1 MLKSNPSRSLIALS
15 TSALALP
22 GIAQADAPPTESTLS
37 YKISNYQEDD
47 LTRAQVPFGEL
58 GRYDIDV
65 HQFQY
70 VSPLGIDFALFIDA
84 NHEDMSGA
92 SPWFST
98 ANAAGEPVINMSGAS
113 GITDARS
120 ELSIGTRYY
129 SQNGNFGGAV
139 GYSEENDYRATYV
152 NLSGSRNFNNDLTTV
167 TLGFSHSADDIF
179 PTDAEL
185 FNRVRNEDKR
195 ATSAAVSLSQIINRV
210 TTFQTALSI
219 TEQSGFL
226 SDPYKLQDAR
236 PDNKTQIAFS
246 NSLRYFFIEADGALQ
261 ANYRYYHDDFGISS
275 HTLDLSWFQNI
286 NRSFQVAPMLRYYSQ
301 SAADFYTNIDDFTKP
316 LTEPQSSDYR
326 LSAFGAFSG
335 GINLIA
341 DFGDWTATFT
351 AERYVANEKYSVYEV
366 NQPSPALVQFVRLS
380 LGVDYSF

>member
-1 MLKSNPSRSLIALS
+1 MKTKHSRSLIALS

-22 GIAQADAPPTESTLS
+22 GIAHADAPPTESTLS

-70 VSPLGIDFALFIDA
+70 VSPLGRDFALFIDA

-195 ATSAAVSLSQIINRV
+195 ATSAAVSLSQVINRV

-219 TEQSGFL
+219 TEQSGYL

-236 PDNKTQIAFS
+236 PDNKTQIALS

-261 ANYRYYHDDFGISS
+261 ANYRYYRDDFGISS

-286 NRSFQVAPMLRYYSQ
+286 NRTFQIAPVLRYYSQ
-301 SAADFYTNIDDFTKP
+301 SAAEFYTNIDDFTKP

-341 DFGDWTATFT
+341 DFGDWTTTFT
-351 AERYVANEKYSVYEV
+351 AERYVANEKYSVYAV
-366 NQPSPALVQFVRLS
+366 NQPSPALMQFVRLS
-380 LGVDYSF
+380 LSVDYSF

>member
-1 MLKSNPSRSLIALS
+1 LKSKPSRSLIALS

-37 YKISNYQEDD
+37 YKISNYQEGD

-70 VSPLGIDFALFIDA
+70 VSPLGRDFALFIDA

-113 GITDARS
+113 GISDARS

-139 GYSEENDYRATYV
+139 GYSEENDYRATYFK
-152 NLSGSRNFNNDLTTV
+152 LSGSRNFNNDLTTV

-185 FNRVRNEDKR
+185 FNRIRNEDKR
-195 ATSAAVSLSQIINRV
+195 AISAAVSLSQVINRV

-236 PDNKTQIAFS
+236 PDNKTQIALS

-286 NRSFQVAPMLRYYSQ
+286 NRTFKISPMLRYYSQ

-316 LTEPQSSDYR
+316 LKEPQSSDYR

-341 DFGDWTATFT
+341 DFGDWTATLT
-351 AERYVANEKYSVYEV
+351 AERYVANEKYSVYAV
-366 NQPSPALVQFVRLS
+366 NQPSPALVQFLRLS
-380 LGVDYSF
+380 MGVDYSF

>member
-1 MLKSNPSRSLIALS
+1 MKTKHSRSLIALS

-22 GIAQADAPPTESTLS
+22 GIAHADAPPTESTLS

-70 VSPLGIDFALFIDA
+70 VSPLGRDFALFIDA

-195 ATSAAVSLSQIINRV
+195 ATSAAVSLSQVINRV

-219 TEQSGFL
+219 TEQSGYL

-236 PDNKTQIAFS
+236 PDNKTQIALS

-261 ANYRYYHDDFGISS
+261 ANYRYYRDDFGISS

-286 NRSFQVAPMLRYYSQ
+286 NRTFQIAPVLRYYSQ
-301 SAADFYTNIDDFTKP
+301 SAAEFYTNIDDFTKP

-341 DFGDWTATFT
+341 DFGDWTTTFT
-351 AERYVANEKYSVYEV
+351 AERYVANEKYSVYAV

>member
-1 MLKSNPSRSLIALS
+1 MKSNPSRSLIALS

-195 ATSAAVSLSQIINRV
+195 ATSAAVSLSQVINRV

-286 NRSFQVAPMLRYYSQ
+286 NRSFQFAPMLRYYSQ

-351 AERYVANEKYSVYEV
+351 AERYVANEKYSVYAV

>member
-1 MLKSNPSRSLIALS
+1 LKTKHSRSLIALS

-22 GIAQADAPPTESTLS
+22 GIAHADAPPTESTLS

-70 VSPLGIDFALFIDA
+70 VSPLGRDFALFIDA

-195 ATSAAVSLSQIINRV
+195 ATSAAVSLSQVINRV

-219 TEQSGFL
+219 TEQSGYL

-236 PDNKTQIAFS
+236 PDNKTQIALS

-261 ANYRYYHDDFGISS
+261 ANYRYYRDDFGISS

-286 NRSFQVAPMLRYYSQ
+286 NRTFQIAPVLRYYSQ
-301 SAADFYTNIDDFTKP
+301 SAAEFYTNIDDFTKP

-341 DFGDWTATFT
+341 DFGDWTTTFT
-351 AERYVANEKYSVYEV
+351 AERYVANEKYSVYAV

>member
-1 MLKSNPSRSLIALS
+1 MKSNPSRSLIALS

-195 ATSAAVSLSQIINRV
+195 ATSAAVSLSQVINRV

-341 DFGDWTATFT
+341 DFGDWKATFT
-351 AERYVANEKYSVYEV
+351 AERYVANEKYSVYAV

>member
-1 MLKSNPSRSLIALS
+1 MKSNPSRSLIALS

-351 AERYVANEKYSVYEV
+351 AERYVANEKYSVYAV

>member
-1 MLKSNPSRSLIALS
+1 MKSKPSRSLIALS

-70 VSPLGIDFALFIDA
+70 VSPLGRDFALFIDA

-195 ATSAAVSLSQIINRV
+195 ATSAAVSLSQVINRV

-341 DFGDWTATFT
+341 DFGDWTATLT
-351 AERYVANEKYSVYEV
+351 AERYVANGKYSVYAV
-366 NQPSPALVQFVRLS
+366 NQPSLALVQFVRLS

>member
-1 MLKSNPSRSLIALS
+1 MKSNPSRSLIALS

-195 ATSAAVSLSQIINRV
+195 ATSAAVSLSQVINRV

-286 NRSFQVAPMLRYYSQ
+286 NRSFQFAPMLRYYSQ

>member
-1 MLKSNPSRSLIALS
+1 MKTKHSRSLIALS

-22 GIAQADAPPTESTLS
+22 GIANADAPPTESTLS
-37 YKISNYQEDD
+37 YKLSNYQEDD
-47 LTRAQVPFGEL
+47 LTREQVPFGEL

-70 VSPLGIDFALFIDA
+70 VSPLGRDFALFIDA

-219 TEQSGFL
+219 TEQSGYL

-236 PDNKTQIAFS
+236 PDNKTQIALS

-261 ANYRYYHDDFGISS
+261 ANYRYYREDFGISS

-286 NRSFQVAPMLRYYSQ
+286 NRTFQIAPVLRYYSQ

-341 DFGDWTATFT
+341 DFGDWTTTFT
-351 AERYVANEKYSVYEV
+351 AERYVANEKYSVYAV

>member
-1 MLKSNPSRSLIALS
+1 MKSNPSCSLIALS

-179 PTDAEL
+179 PNDAEL

-195 ATSAAVSLSQIINRV
+195 ATSAAVSLSQVINRV

-286 NRSFQVAPMLRYYSQ
+286 NRSFQFAPMLRYYSQ

>member
-1 MLKSNPSRSLIALS
+1 MKSNPSRSLIALS

-47 LTRAQVPFGEL
+47 LTRAQVPFGGL

-152 NLSGSRNFNNDLTTV
+152 NLSGSRNFNNARTTV

-195 ATSAAVSLSQIINRV
+195 ATSAAVSLSQVINRV

-351 AERYVANEKYSVYEV
+351 AERYVANEKYSVYAV